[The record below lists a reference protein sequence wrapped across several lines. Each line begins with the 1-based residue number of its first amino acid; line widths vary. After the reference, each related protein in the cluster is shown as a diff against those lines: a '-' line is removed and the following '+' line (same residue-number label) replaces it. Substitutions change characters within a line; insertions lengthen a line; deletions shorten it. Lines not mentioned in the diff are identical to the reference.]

1 MHTKPRVYSVPARTP
16 QIKLNCSV
24 NGNPMPQVQ
33 WYFLPNDILKTKLLE
48 TNRAISSASAS
59 KATNN
64 SHNSRFA
71 FEEIPIGEE
80 WKSLNLVASYSFRHV
95 TPSGSATAT
104 SSLEENT
111 QYIDDAAKNSS
122 YSIIKLPL
130 SKYQIFER
138 RSVNHVGSTLEI
150 KVIYSDNSSKSKK
163 S

>member
-33 WYFLPNDILKTKLLE
+33 WFFLPNDILKTKLLE
-48 TNRAISSASAS
+48 TNRAISAS

-64 SHNSRFA
+64 SHASR
-71 FEEIPIGEE
+71 FEEIAIGEE

-130 SKYQIFER
+130 SKYQIFEK

-150 KVIYSDNSSKSKK
+150 KVIIYI
-163 S
+163 